1 MNARNSSRPAPGAR
15 KLMIPVATG
24 VSGVLLLAACASAG
38 TAAGKTGAIRG
49 QIPVGMVAPLT
60 GIGASAGV
68 GALQGAELALSQIN
82 GQGGVLGH
90 KIDLVIGN
98 DNTDPVDAVPAVQ
111 KQISVDHIVA
121 SYGPAANTW
130 PATRHY
136 YDAANIPVI
145 VWGGQ
150 DDFPRLK
157 DPVVYRDTPADSQL
171 GVAMAVGAYKLGYR
185 RAAMLFGTDVNGA
198 ALGATVK
205 AAWAK
210 LGGQTVAN
218 VSYTPGQTSYRSE
231 IQKII
236 NSHPQVI
243 LFRSLATDAG
253 TIFSALNEL
262 TPGGLSIPMVGDDT
276 SDQTE
281 FTKAIGLA
289 ASQKVVHS
297 IDTGVVT
304 GPGVTLFNRLFQ
316 AQFGT
321 PPLSQANYAYDG
333 LSMIALAIEKAHS
346 VSGPAIAKAIGEIEN
361 PANPPVYSFKQGL
374 AALKAGKNIKYV
386 GVSGPLNFN
395 QYHHVFGPF
404 AVYKSQN
411 TSGSLQRLLPITPAE
426 LQAATP

>member
-1 MNARNSSRPAPGAR
+1 
-15 KLMIPVATG
+15 
-24 VSGVLLLAACASAG
+24 
-38 TAAGKTGAIRG
+38 
-49 QIPVGMVAPLT
+49 
-60 GIGASAGV
+60 
-68 GALQGAELALSQIN
+68 
-82 GQGGVLGH
+82 
-90 KIDLVIGN
+90 
-98 DNTDPVDAVPAVQ
+98 
-111 KQISVDHIVA
+111 
-121 SYGPAANTW
+121 
-130 PATRHY
+130 
-136 YDAANIPVI
+136 
-145 VWGGQ
+145 
-150 DDFPRLK
+150 
-157 DPVVYRDTPADSQL
+157 
-171 GVAMAVGAYKLGYR
+171 
-185 RAAMLFGTDVNGA
+185 
-198 ALGATVK
+198 
-205 AAWAK
+205 
-210 LGGQTVAN
+210 
-218 VSYTPGQTSYRSE
+218 
-231 IQKII
+231 
-236 NSHPQVI
+236 VI

-333 LSMIALAIEKAHS
+333 LNMIALAIEKAHS